1 MYINSKFSDE
11 EMYETG
17 IRFQKFI
24 KLISNEKLLPPH
36 NIHKAALEQDIG
48 ALLSLIS
55 EHPD

>member
-1 MYINSKFSDE
+1 
-11 EMYETG
+11 MYETG

-55 EHPD
+55 EYPDQINLED